1 MREAEGDLLRS
12 TLKDIRERFR
22 HGELWE
28 LWFLALLLITLIG
41 ILSHPLSILPTS
53 LSDFRPGE
61 DPYDTRPAPS
71 EREAAGLKE
80 RGF

>member
-1 MREAEGDLLRS
+1 MGQLRRFFA
-12 TLKDIRERFR
+12 DVQERFK

-41 ILSHPLSILPTS
+41 ILSQPLSFSRTS
-53 LSDFRPGE
+53 LTDFRPGE